1 MVRVRRQPGILRPRK
16 SVPMRR
22 QFVALLLVGLVLAS
36 AAFRG
41 YAQPSM
47 RSRLAAAKRINC
59 TFPVLATTTWKDGDT
74 LPEVKTASL
83 AFSFDSINSDEG
95 TARAIGPFG
104 ASDIVVR
111 LSGTTLT
118 FLQMFNEGPLYVT
131 TVFSVRGPSGKQKAV
146 HSRHEYT
153 EVSLPGFTSR
163 PEQYYGECEI
173 EP

>member
-1 MVRVRRQPGILRPRK
+1 MMQNMCEIRK
-16 SVPMRR
+16 RKVHLVLMRR
-22 QFVALLLVGLVLAS
+22 PVVASLLVGFVLAS

-41 YAQPSM
+41 DAQSSS

-59 TFPVLATTTWKDGDT
+59 TFSMLATTMWKDGDT
-74 LPEVKTASL
+74 LPEVKPANL

-131 TVFSVRGPSGKQKAV
+131 TVFSVQGRSGKQKAV

-173 EP
+173 VP